1 MIAVILLGLLPDD
14 RPMLNE
20 VAQLLPAL
28 VAHERVEEPNN
39 GKVGAKDGECE
50 MLLEEFR
57 AGLGEQREQAEAL
70 VDELKSLGIDS
81 VNERIDRLPK
91 AVRGVARKLFERF
104 TK

>member
-1 MIAVILLGLLPDD
+1 
-14 RPMLNE
+14 MLNE
-20 VAQLLPAL
+20 VAQLLPTL
-28 VAHERVEEPNN
+28 IAHERVEEPDN

-81 VNERIDRLPK
+81 VNERIDKLPK
-91 AVRGVARKLFERF
+91 AVRGVARKLFERI